1 MCIRDRLKRDNSRI
15 DISKLK
21 PEEVSGEDLT
31 GGYILKIDKATG
43 NGNESNDYDSF
54 NSFPSAYD
62 VKGQLT
68 NTAQTH
74 FQYEYPKADNI
85 VPQQKEYIQNYM
97 SDFED
102 ALISDNFTD
111 SLRGYHA
118 YIDVESFIDFFILN
132 EFAHNP
138 DAYRLSTFMYKDKN
152 EKLHMGPIW
161 DFNLAFGLSLIH
173 I

>member
-1 MCIRDRLKRDNSRI
+1 MNRYAARTRMCDLYINDEFQGMYVFMEKLKRDNSRI

-74 FQYEYPKADNI
+74 FQYEYPKAENI
-85 VPQQKEYIQNYM
+85 VPQQKAVSYTHLTLPTIC
-97 SDFED
+97 S
-102 ALISDNFTD
+102 
-111 SLRGYHA
+111 
-118 YIDVESFIDFFILN
+118 V
-132 EFAHNP
+132 
-138 DAYRLSTFMYKDKN
+138 
-152 EKLHMGPIW
+152 
-161 DFNLAFGLSLIH
+161 
-173 I
+173 